1 MNPTR
6 YQLTLFVDD
15 EYAASVIES
24 VRRRFNPEQYALISC
39 HVTLCREDE
48 LEQIEKVMHNL
59 EGLDQNNI
67 VLAFGHPIR
76 FSEGAGVLLPAL
88 GNDQHFQRLR
98 ASILAGIIANPRKHE
113 PHITLMHP
121 RNSTCTDEIFVQIVK
136 NHFPKRV
143 TFRKICLI
151 EQEMGKKWRTL
162 KEFDLNT

>member
-6 YQLTLFVDD
+6 SQLTLFVED
-15 EYAASVIES
+15 EYATSVIEG
-24 VRRRFNPEQYALISC
+24 VRRKFNPEQYALIGC

-88 GNDQHFQRLR
+88 GNHQHFQRLR

-121 RNSTCTDEIFVQIVK
+121 RNSACTDDIFAQIVK
-136 NHFPKRV
+136 NHFPKHI
-143 TFRKICLI
+143 TFRKISLI
-151 EQEMGKKWRTL
+151 EQELGRKWRTL
-162 KEFDLNT
+162 KEFNLNP

>member
-1 MNPTR
+1 M
-6 YQLTLFVDD
+6 
-15 EYAASVIES
+15 
-24 VRRRFNPEQYALISC
+24 RRRFNPEQYALIGC

-121 RNSTCTDEIFVQIVK
+121 RNSTCTDEIFAQIVK
-136 NHFPKRV
+136 NYFPKRI
-143 TFRKICLI
+143 TFRKISLI

-162 KEFDLNT
+162 KEFDLNA